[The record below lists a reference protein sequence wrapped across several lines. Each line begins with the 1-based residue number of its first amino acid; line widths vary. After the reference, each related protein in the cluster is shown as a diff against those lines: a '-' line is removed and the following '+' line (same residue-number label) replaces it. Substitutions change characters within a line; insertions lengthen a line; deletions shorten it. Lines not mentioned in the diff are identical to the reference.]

1 MLRYMDNVSLVSV
14 RYLNEQ
20 VFVPG
25 SGVRRGTF
33 IEDTFGKQTQ
43 MQVRLLCSALVAVQG
58 GSLADHSP
66 LPETARARVCCR
78 NGSVLRILQRN
89 GRLITAAFS

>member
-1 MLRYMDNVSLVSV
+1 MVWADGVSLHPATELGIDASLTPMLRYMDNVAVVSV
-14 RYLNEQ
+14 RFLQEK

-43 MQVRLLCSALVAVQG
+43 V
-58 GSLADHSP
+58 
-66 LPETARARVCCR
+66 
-78 NGSVLRILQRN
+78 
-89 GRLITAAFS
+89 